1 MLFAVRRS
9 GPAVGGVNLR
19 FFVDLA
25 QIRLAVPIVLA
36 SVRVCLS
43 DLEQYSGRIAAAVL
57 LQTAHANSKTR
68 ENGRY
73 RKSAGRCV
81 GEAAANKE
89 VQCCMLRARLLLSMA
104 APCVAALG
112 ASQVSA

>member
-1 MLFAVRRS
+1 M
-9 GPAVGGVNLR
+9 NLR

-25 QIRLAVPIVLA
+25 QIRLATPPILA

-43 DLEQYSGRIAAAVL
+43 ELKPYTPRIALSVWF
-57 LQTAHANSKTR
+57 QTAHANSKTR
-68 ENGRY
+68 ENGRG

-81 GEAAANKE
+81 GEAAANKV
-89 VQCCMLRARLLLSMA
+89 VQCYMLRALLMLSMA

-112 ASQVSA
+112 APQVST